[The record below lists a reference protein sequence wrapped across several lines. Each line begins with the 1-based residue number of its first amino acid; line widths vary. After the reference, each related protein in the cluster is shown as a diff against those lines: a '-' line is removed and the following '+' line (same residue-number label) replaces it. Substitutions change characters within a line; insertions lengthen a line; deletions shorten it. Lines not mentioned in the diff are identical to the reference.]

1 MIIFT
6 LTSPH
11 NQYFNKHSLSKK
23 IATMV
28 DDINALQRLE
38 LKEAFDEFDKDGSGT
53 ITTKELLPV
62 LRSIGQNPTED
73 EILGLVI
80 EYDVNGDG
88 TIDFDEFIEMMTKH
102 TQETVDQTAEMREAF
117 KIFDRDG
124 NGYIDLRE
132 LKTVITRMGEP
143 LSDREAEEIF
153 RVADLNGDGKLDY
166 DEFVSMI
173 LQTDDT

>member
-1 MIIFT
+1 
-6 LTSPH
+6 
-11 NQYFNKHSLSKK
+11 
-23 IATMV
+23 MV

-124 NGYIDLRE
+124 NGYIDLKE
-132 LKTVITRMGEP
+132 LKSVITRMGEAF
-143 LSDREAEEIF
+143 SDIEADEIF
-153 RVADLNGDGKLDY
+153 RAADLNGDGKLDY
-166 DEFVSMI
+166 DEFVQMI
-173 LQTDDT
+173 LKPADDDT

>member
-1 MIIFT
+1 
-6 LTSPH
+6 
-11 NQYFNKHSLSKK
+11 
-23 IATMV
+23 MV

-124 NGYIDLRE
+124 NGYIDLKE

-143 LSDREAEEIF
+143 LSDKEAEEIF

-166 DEFVSMI
+166 DEFVQMI
-173 LQTDDT
+173 IQSDDT

>member
-1 MIIFT
+1 MQLIIKLLKIYIFMN
-6 LTSPH
+6 LRI
-11 NQYFNKHSLSKK
+11 QLDKFLFSL
-23 IATMV
+23 
-28 DDINALQRLE
+28 Q
-38 LKEAFDEFDKDGSGT
+38 
-53 ITTKELLPV
+53 
-62 LRSIGQNPTED
+62 
-73 EILGLVI
+73 
-80 EYDVNGDG
+80 
-88 TIDFDEFIEMMTKH
+88 H

>member
-1 MIIFT
+1 M
-6 LTSPH
+6 
-11 NQYFNKHSLSKK
+11 
-23 IATMV
+23 
-28 DDINALQRLE
+28 
-38 LKEAFDEFDKDGSGT
+38 G
-53 ITTKELLPV
+53 PV

-80 EYDVNGDG
+80 E
-88 TIDFDEFIEMMTKH
+88 FDEFIEMMTKH

-143 LSDREAEEIF
+143 LSDKEAEEIF
-153 RVADLNGDGKLDY
+153 KVADLNGDGKLDY
-166 DEFVSMI
+166 DEFVQMI

>member
-1 MIIFT
+1 M
-6 LTSPH
+6 
-11 NQYFNKHSLSKK
+11 
-23 IATMV
+23 AT
-28 DDINALQRLE
+28 DLDELQKLE

-132 LKTVITRMGEP
+132 LKQVVTRMGEA
-143 LSDREAEEIF
+143 LTAAEADELFREA
-153 RVADLNGDGKLDY
+153 DLDGDGKLDY
-166 DEFVSMI
+166 NEFVKMM
-173 LQTDDT
+173 TET

>member
-1 MIIFT
+1 
-6 LTSPH
+6 
-11 NQYFNKHSLSKK
+11 
-23 IATMV
+23 MV
-28 DDINALQRLE
+28 DDIDVLQRME

-102 TQETVDQTAEMREAF
+102 MQETVDQTAEMREAF

-143 LSDREAEEIF
+143 LSDQEATEIF
-153 RVADLNGDGKLDY
+153 KAADLNGDGKLDY
-166 DEFVSMI
+166 DEFVQMMN
-173 LQTDDT
+173 QATEDDT

>member
-1 MIIFT
+1 M
-6 LTSPH
+6 TS
-11 NQYFNKHSLSKK
+11 
-23 IATMV
+23 AM

-124 NGYIDLRE
+124 NGYIDFAE

-143 LSDREAEEIF
+143 LTDKEADEIF
-153 RVADLNGDGKLDY
+153 KQADSNGDGKLDY
-166 DEFVSMI
+166 DEFVQMMLSPS
-173 LQTDDT
+173 D